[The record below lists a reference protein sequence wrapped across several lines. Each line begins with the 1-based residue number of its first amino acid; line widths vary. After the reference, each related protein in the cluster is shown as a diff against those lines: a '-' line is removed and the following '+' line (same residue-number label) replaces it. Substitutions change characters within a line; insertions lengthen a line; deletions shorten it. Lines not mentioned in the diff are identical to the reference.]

1 MNQKRIPEW
10 LIKCIWLV
18 VIVLLA
24 SGYFLLNK
32 PRGSTHLLE
41 TAIDDWIPLVPGFV
55 FPYVSLYLLLVLSVW
70 LFLKADTKVF
80 SMAALAV
87 CIDLV
92 LSDII
97 YIFFQTRIERPVLS
111 GSDVSSDIL
120 NWIYSIDEP
129 LNAFPSLHTSSSV
142 LCMLLWRKV
151 GSRFWP
157 VIMIWALFIVA
168 STVLTKQ
175 HYFVDILGG
184 IAVATLS
191 YCAAIRLVRSVGKP
205 SREGAES

>member
-1 MNQKRIPEW
+1 MNQGRIPDW

-32 PRGSTHLLE
+32 PRESPHFLE
-41 TAIDDWIPLVPGFV
+41 TAMDGWIPLVPGFV
-55 FPYVSLYLLLVLSVW
+55 FPYISLYLLLVLSVW
-70 LFLKADTKVF
+70 RFLKVDMKVF
-80 SMAALAV
+80 SLAALAV

-92 LSDII
+92 VS
-97 YIFFQTRIERPVLS
+97 YIFYIAFQTRIERPIVL
-111 GSDVSSDIL
+111 GSDIPSDIL
-120 NWIYSIDEP
+120 RWIYSIDEP
-129 LNAFPSLHTSSSV
+129 YNAFPSLHTSSAA
-142 LCMLLWRKV
+142 LCTLLWRKV

-157 VIMIWALFIVA
+157 VIMLWAVFIVA

-184 IAVATLS
+184 IAVAALS
-191 YCAAIRLVRSVGKP
+191 YYAATKLVRSVSK
-205 SREGAES
+205 SSEGVAEP